1 MTCGMVF
8 ASASAGWATGAWAT
22 AMWQATR
29 SFLDWLLVQVGLELS
44 AQLFSTT
51 MLLIGALQLCF
62 TS

>member
-1 MTCGMVF
+1 
-8 ASASAGWATGAWAT
+8 
-22 AMWQATR
+22 MWQATR